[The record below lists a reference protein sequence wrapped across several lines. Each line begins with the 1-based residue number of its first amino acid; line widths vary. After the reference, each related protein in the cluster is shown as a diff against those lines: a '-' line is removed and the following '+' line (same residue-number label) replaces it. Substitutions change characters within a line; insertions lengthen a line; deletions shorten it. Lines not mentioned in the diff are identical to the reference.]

1 VGSIRKQ
8 KIYIP
13 VKDHPGVN
21 FLGLLIGPRGATQ
34 KQMQE
39 VSGAKILIRGRG
51 AQKDGMLA
59 THPDDDD
66 ELHVSIEGTDEA
78 IERATQ
84 EVQQILFNPEQAM
97 QLKNSQLQSLAEM
110 NGTTIPPPVTTIS
123 DSSESDYQI
132 ELRIPNN
139 MVGLVIGKGGE
150 NIHRMQAQTGATIQI
165 AKESEMKP
173 GDTVRSVWLKGSPSA
188 VAEMKIKVDEIINA
202 KINPGGTQSQSQTQ
216 TTTIAPKTMIFQNP
230 EFAYVIKLPI
240 PNDKVGIIIGKG
252 GMTVKSIQERTRASI
267 LIPTGPDEDNA
278 QVRTITVG
286 ADSQAQAETCQMEI
300 YNVLQA
306 SQHQQA
312 HQASVMASAMHI
324 QVPDDKV
331 GLIIGK
337 GGMTIKDMQSRLRVK
352 IQIPQSAD
360 PGTMPPVRTL
370 TVIGP
375 PESQHLARYELE
387 LVVSGQGHT
396 IGAANPY
403 AQQQQQQQ
411 ASYGGGGAWG
421 KSIHHIYIYIYI
433 YIYNIKKK

>member
-1 VGSIRKQ
+1 MGAIRRH

-21 FLGLLIGPRGATQ
+21 FLGLLIGPRGSTQ

-51 AQKDGMLA
+51 AQKDGVA
-59 THPDDDD
+59 PTHPDDED

-78 IERATQ
+78 IEKATQ

-97 QLKNSQLQSLAEM
+97 QLKNSQLQSLAEI
-110 NGTTIPPPVTTIS
+110 NGTPAPIVS
-123 DSSESDYQI
+123 DDDYQI

-173 GDTVRSVWLKGSPSA
+173 GETVRSIWLKGSPSA
-188 VAEMKIKVDEIINA
+188 VAEMKIKVDEIISA
-202 KINPGGTQSQSQTQ
+202 KINPGAAQAQASG
-216 TTTIAPKTMIFQNP
+216 PKTMMFKDP
-230 EFAYVIKLPI
+230 EYAYVIKLPV

-267 LIPTGPDEDNA
+267 LIPTGPDEDNLL
-278 QVRTITVG
+278 VRTLTVG
-286 ADSQAQAETCQMEI
+286 ADSKEQAEACQMEI

-306 SQHQQA
+306 QQQQQA
-312 HQASVMASAMHI
+312 QQANVLASAMHI

-331 GLIIGK
+331 GLVIGK

-360 PGTMPPVRTL
+360 PGTNPPVRTI
-370 TVIGP
+370 TVVGP
-375 PESQHLARYELE
+375 PESQHLARYEIE
-387 LVVSGQGHT
+387 LVIAGQGHS
-396 IGAANPY
+396 IGSANPY
-403 AQQQQQQQ
+403 AQQT
-411 ASYGGGGAWG
+411 SYGGGGGGGGAWG
-421 KSIHHIYIYIYI
+421 KSYMHV
-433 YIYNIKKK
+433 